1 MQSSTLQSRTKSGG
15 ITVLSGCCRFP
26 SQNLA
31 CGANGS
37 GVHEQHCPQMPHEAT
52 PLGPEMARGAFEQ
65 RLPLAPLFDA
75 LHSVTLRDLITHC
88 LSSPQHA
95 LLHLVG
101 LSILGNATAGAR
113 QLHDDPNSLN
123 FGQYEYFGRPFAVAA
138 SLHDEHK
145 SLLEDLIAPSYAQR
159 YGKDLGALVQKSFLR
174 HVVIPDLACVACN
187 AQRAPDTWVTDRLK
201 TLHQSSQFEDVRA
214 LANDIRQAFYSMAKT
229 GMQNEHEPVAN
240 KAHMDILYDEL
251 LHGI

>member
-1 MQSSTLQSRTKSGG
+1 MLLEELVSSQPFTKEGRKGWFDATHRGYCVHQPTGTSSLESRGSVDATKAAPGAFPSQELALQSSTLQSRTKSGG

-145 SLLEDLIAPSYAQR
+145 SLLYQ
-159 YGKDLGALVQKSFLR
+159 
-174 HVVIPDLACVACN
+174 
-187 AQRAPDTWVTDRLK
+187 T
-201 TLHQSSQFEDVRA
+201 
-214 LANDIRQAFYSMAKT
+214 
-229 GMQNEHEPVAN
+229 
-240 KAHMDILYDEL
+240 
-251 LHGI
+251 